1 MLLYGN
7 GMIFALF
14 KKQAD
19 GFIRFKNS
27 RRTREFLHLIIHDCE
42 FLNNFKISDIDQ
54 LNLALIFIFGV
65 ILV

>member
-42 FLNNFKISDIDQ
+42 FFEQ
-54 LNLALIFIFGV
+54 LQNL
-65 ILV
+65 

>member
-27 RRTREFLHLIIHDCE
+27 RRTREFLHFIIHDCE
-42 FLNNFKISDIDQ
+42 FFEQ
-54 LNLALIFIFGV
+54 LQNL
-65 ILV
+65 